1 MLRENLDGLGYKL
14 LIAKSG
20 KSALEIVR
28 KAHPDLVLLDIMM
41 PEMDGYEVCRRLKS
55 AEETRHIPVIFLT
68 AMADAEDEA
77 KGLALGAVDYIT
89 KPINPELVRARVQNH
104 LELKRHRDHLEQL
117 VRVKTREVQLTQ
129 AVMIES
135 LATLAEYR
143 DPETGGHIKRTQNYV
158 KALAV
163 KLKGHPRFRDLLD
176 EQTIE
181 LLYLSAPLH
190 DMGKVGV
197 RDHILLKPGRLEDAE
212 FAEMKKHTLFG
223 EEALRITEQKLG
235 QSTFLRHAREIAGS
249 HQEKWDGSGYPRGLT
264 GEAIPVSGRLMALAD
279 VYDALISKRVYKP
292 PFPHAKAVQII
303 QEGRGTHFDPDVVEA
318 FLALEDTFRNIALTF
333 ADCDEEREALGGAHP
348 AGTCGAAGRVI
359 RILVAEDNPIN
370 REIMLSQLTGLG
382 HTVDTADDGREALRS
397 YQAGQFDLVLT
408 DIEMPEMDG
417 YGWRRRSGGSNR
429 TAGPGHRF
437 SPSPPATSISM
448 RARPAAPASTATCSS
463 PWTPRFS
470 RRNSRTSSANPKTQ
484 KNPDFCLK
492 CCENGWDR
500 LYPTDHWRA
509 TCRSPR
515 TLLEN
520 TSRSWKA
527 SASSFSFGLFI
538 RTWQEPFCGSQRCIS
553 MTAAMCGA
561 TKGSGLRTV
570 VRFAS

>member
-1 MLRENLDGLGYKL
+1 MTLGDGENKDAKRLALDGGKFICSAAPQKRSFEIKTPHAVARVVGTRFSLDVTAPRTL
-14 LIAKSG
+14 LAVMEG
-20 KSALEIVR
+20 KVQLIRGDKMLEVEAGESATATDKGME
-28 KAHPDLVLLDIMM
+28 MM
-41 PEMDGYEVCRRLKS
+41 PKETRTTAPMRSGRVWAWGQNQYGQLGNGTTKDSPNPVPVPGLDGYEVCRRLKS

-197 RDHILLKPGRLEDAE
+197 RDHILLKPGRLEDVE

-333 ADCDEEREALGGAHP
+333 ADCDEEREALGGAQP
-348 AGTCGAAGRVI
+348 AGTRGAAG
-359 RILVAEDNPIN
+359 
-370 REIMLSQLTGLG
+370 QG
-382 HTVDTADDGREALRS
+382 AL
-397 YQAGQFDLVLT
+397 Q
-408 DIEMPEMDG
+408 
-417 YGWRRRSGGSNR
+417 W
-429 TAGPGHRF
+429 
-437 SPSPPATSISM
+437 
-448 RARPAAPASTATCSS
+448 
-463 PWTPRFS
+463 
-470 RRNSRTSSANPKTQ
+470 
-484 KNPDFCLK
+484 
-492 CCENGWDR
+492 
-500 LYPTDHWRA
+500 
-509 TCRSPR
+509 
-515 TLLEN
+515 
-520 TSRSWKA
+520 
-527 SASSFSFGLFI
+527 
-538 RTWQEPFCGSQRCIS
+538 
-553 MTAAMCGA
+553 
-561 TKGSGLRTV
+561 
-570 VRFAS
+570 

>member
-1 MLRENLDGLGYKL
+1 
-14 LIAKSG
+14 
-20 KSALEIVR
+20 
-28 KAHPDLVLLDIMM
+28 
-41 PEMDGYEVCRRLKS
+41 
-55 AEETRHIPVIFLT
+55 
-68 AMADAEDEA
+68 
-77 KGLALGAVDYIT
+77 
-89 KPINPELVRARVQNH
+89 
-104 LELKRHRDHLEQL
+104 
-117 VRVKTREVQLTQ
+117 
-129 AVMIES
+129 
-135 LATLAEYR
+135 
-143 DPETGGHIKRTQNYV
+143 V

-333 ADCDEEREALGGAHP
+333 ADCDEEREALGGAKAAD
-348 AGTCGAAGRVI
+348 AGQGGVTRV
-359 RILVAEDNPIN
+359 LLAEDNPIN
-370 REIMLSQLTGLG
+370 REIMLSQLVALG
-382 HTVDTADDGREALRS
+382 YTVDEAANGTEALRK
-397 YQAGQFDLVLT
+397 YQAGPYDLVLT

-417 YGWRRRSGGSNR
+417 YGLAAEIRRLEQGGR
-429 TAGPGHRF
+429 
-437 SPSPPATSISM
+437 
-448 RARPAAPASTATCSS
+448 
-463 PWTPRFS
+463 
-470 RRNSRTSSANPKTQ
+470 
-484 KNPDFCLK
+484 
-492 CCENGWDR
+492 
-500 LYPTDHWRA
+500 
-509 TCRSPR
+509 PR
-515 TLLEN
+515 TPILAITASDFDLDEGKA
-520 TSRSWKA
+520 RSA
-527 SASSFSFGLFI
+527 GLDGYMLKPLDPKVLAKKLADI
-538 RTWQEPFCGSQRCIS
+538 FCKPGNAEK
-553 MTAAMCGA
+553 T
-561 TKGSGLRTV
+561 
-570 VRFAS
+570 